1 MDLDKVCFDRIKK
14 IIEDFENRFLITTTD
29 QPTEFPPT
37 DPPTDASNESEMD
50 ESKKELNQGSQNT
63 KNKGKTLRNMSPYN
77 F

>member
-37 DPPTDASNESEMD
+37 DPPTDASNES
-50 ESKKELNQGSQNT
+50 KKELNQGSQNT

>member
-1 MDLDKVCFDRIKK
+1 MDLDKVFLDRIKK
-14 IIEDFENRFLITTTD
+14 IIEDCENRFLITTTD
-29 QPTEFPPT
+29 KPTKLPP
-37 DPPTDASNESEMD
+37 PPTDASNESEMD

>member
-1 MDLDKVCFDRIKK
+1 MDLDKVFLDRIKK
-14 IIEDFENRFLITTTD
+14 IKEDCENRFLITNTD

-37 DPPTDASNESEMD
+37 DSPTDASNESEMD

>member
-1 MDLDKVCFDRIKK
+1 MDLDKVWLDRIKK
-14 IIEDFENRFLITTTD
+14 IKEDCENRFLITTTD

>member
-29 QPTEFPPT
+29 KPTKL
-37 DPPTDASNESEMD
+37 PPTDASNESEMD